1 MRAFRSGAITMA
13 YVALLAFPLCLSA
26 AAADAQYRLGPQ
38 DKLNIRVGEWRASRA
53 DVYEWK
59 LLNGEFIV
67 DASGN
72 LSLPLLGDVK
82 AQGLTPAELS
92 NRISDRLQARV
103 GLADR
108 PEAAVEVAEYRPF
121 YIVGNVEHPGKYPY
135 RPGMSVLQAVSVAG
149 GWQRVLDPNLLRL
162 EREAIVSRGDLRV
175 VGAERDALFAR
186 RARLQAELDNKDTI
200 QFPVEVTR
208 AKDSDQTTR
217 EEQLIF
223 QERKQRLDAKIDSL
237 TRLKA
242 LLEGEVT
249 ALQAKGAALDQQ
261 ISLVRKELDNIS
273 SLVSRGLSYTA
284 RQLQLEQNVAQ
295 LVSTRVD
302 VDLSMVRT
310 RQDISKAE
318 RDIVDLGHER
328 RDDIL
333 TDLRK
338 TEGRLAELAQKAATA
353 ESLIHDTEVT
363 APLAADQ
370 RADAETQPPTLTILR
385 RGDDGAVHEITVGET
400 DPIEPDDTIK
410 IQKPL
415 AAGRTAAGPSLQ
427 RPDSFAA
434 K

>member
-1 MRAFRSGAITMA
+1 
-13 YVALLAFPLCLSA
+13 
-26 AAADAQYRLGPQ
+26 
-38 DKLNIRVGEWRASRA
+38 
-53 DVYEWK
+53 
-59 LLNGEFIV
+59 
-67 DASGN
+67 
-72 LSLPLLGDVK
+72 
-82 AQGLTPAELS
+82 
-92 NRISDRLQARV
+92 
-103 GLADR
+103 
-108 PEAAVEVAEYRPF
+108 VEVAEYRPF

-149 GWQRVLDPNLLRL
+149 GWQRDANMMRL

-175 VGAERDALFAR
+175 VGAERDTLTAR
-186 RARLQAELDNKDTI
+186 RARLQAELADKDTI
-200 QFPVEVTR
+200 EFPADVTK
-208 AKDSDQTTR
+208 AKDGDQITR

-223 QERKQRLDAKIDSL
+223 EARKQRLEAKIDSL
-237 TRLKA
+237 TRLKS
-242 LLEGEVT
+242 LLENEVT
-249 ALQAKGAALDQQ
+249 ALQQKGAALDQQ

-338 TEGRLAELAQKAATA
+338 TEARLAELAQKAATA
-353 ESLIHDTEVT
+353 ESLIHDSEVT
-363 APLAADQ
+363 APIAADQ
-370 RADAETQPPTLTILR
+370 RVDAEASPILTILR
-385 RGDDGAVHEITVGET
+385 RGDDGAVHETTVQES
-400 DPIEPDDTIK
+400 DPIAPDDTIK
-410 IQKPL
+410 VQRPL
-415 AAGRTAAGPSLQ
+415 TGARTAVDTGLQ
-427 RPDSFAA
+427 RPGSFAA